1 MPANADETRLRILQV
16 AEQTFASEGFDVSL
30 RTIATRADMH
40 LSLVRY
46 HFGTKDE
53 LYRAVW
59 GARYDAAADDRNAA
73 LAKLDINRDRTS
85 LVRDL
90 VRLFMAPAVMMQD
103 KAGRNFM
110 TLMARELV
118 DRREPLRGILNEL
131 VDRNAQ
137 TMLKAFAR
145 ALPELSPAQIG
156 WGYQSMTG
164 VGVMHILDVDR
175 TTRLSK
181 GAARSLDYA
190 SAYPE
195 LVEFITA
202 GWLGLVRRA
211 EQHEV
216 QPGKPMA
223 RAGGRGGSTRAS
235 KAHPR

>member
-1 MPANADETRLRILQV
+1 MPANADATRLHILDV

-30 RTIATRADMH
+30 RTIATRADTH

-59 GARYDAAADDRNAA
+59 AARYDAAADDRNRA
-73 LAKLDINRDRTS
+73 LAKLDFSRDRTS

-90 VRLFMAPAVMMQD
+90 VRLFMAPAVIMRD
-103 KAGRNFM
+103 KPGRNFM

-118 DRREPLRGILNEL
+118 DRREPLRGILDEL
-131 VDRNAQ
+131 VDRNARA
-137 TMLKAFAR
+137 MLEAFGR
-145 ALPELSPAQIG
+145 ALPELSRAQLG
-156 WGYQSMTG
+156 WGYQAMTG
-164 VGVMHILDVDR
+164 VGVFHILDVGR

-202 GWLGLVRRA
+202 GWLGLIRQADMSR
-211 EQHEV
+211 
-216 QPGKPMA
+216 
-223 RAGGRGGSTRAS
+223 T
-235 KAHPR
+235 